1 MGISQYIKEI
11 GRGPRGSK
19 PLTREQ
25 AALYQTTIDKSLEE
39 SLAWTSASSAAGAS
53 SRCSRR

>member
-1 MGISQYIKEI
+1 MAISQYIKEI

-25 AALYQTTIDKSLEE
+25 AADFLDVLTDSHGFVWRDL
-39 SLAWTSASSAAGAS
+39 
-53 SRCSRR
+53 